1 MKTKR
6 AGALLFAIIT
16 AFVLTLVVS
25 TIVILTTNQFR
36 IIDNEVDR
44 IIAFYRTQAA
54 MEYAIWW
61 AYTNPGSLPAA
72 VGANVTIADDLAIGN
87 GTVDITITR
96 INPASPAPFANLSNY
111 GIQITTNY

>member
-44 IIAFYRTQAA
+44 IRAFYRAQAGI
-54 MEYAIWW
+54 EYAIWNIRNSIGPFPLAGQQLEW
-61 AYTNPGSLPAA
+61 QIRDINNNVLVTIVITNPAPVPPG
-72 VGANVTIADDLAIGN
+72 
-87 GTVDITITR
+87 GTYSIRARV
-96 INPASPAPFANLSNY
+96 NY
-111 GIQITTNY
+111 